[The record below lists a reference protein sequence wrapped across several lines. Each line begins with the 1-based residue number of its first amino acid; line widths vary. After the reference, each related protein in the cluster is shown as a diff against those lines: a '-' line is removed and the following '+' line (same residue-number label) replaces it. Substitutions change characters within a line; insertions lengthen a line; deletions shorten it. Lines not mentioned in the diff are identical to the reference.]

1 MTLRPMRWWDVE
13 AVAALDAELF
23 PHDPWSA
30 EQLWGELAHV
40 PETRWYA
47 VHEGATGIDGYV
59 GLYAVPPEGD
69 VATIAVAPSSQG
81 RGLGR
86 TMLDALVA
94 EARRRGVTQLYL
106 EVLDGNE
113 AALALYASS
122 GFERQGHR
130 RDYYGPG
137 LDAIVL
143 RRRLLAAD
151 VAGDANDA
159 KDIPASSAGEAT

>member
-23 PHDPWSA
+23 PHDRWSA

-47 VHEGATGIDGYV
+47 VHDGETGVDGYV

-86 TMLDALVA
+86 TLLDAVVA
-94 EARRRGVTQLYL
+94 EARRRGVTLLYL

-113 AALALYASS
+113 AALALYASA

-143 RRRLLAAD
+143 RRRLHAVD
-151 VAGDANDA
+151 VDGDPSDG
-159 KDIPASSAGEAT
+159 PASGAGEAT

>member
-1 MTLRPMRWWDVE
+1 MTLRAMRWWDVE
-13 AVAALDAELF
+13 TVAALDAELF
-23 PHDPWSA
+23 PHDPWSQ
-30 EQLWGELAHV
+30 EQFWAELAHV

-47 VHEGATGIDGYV
+47 VHEGQDGVDGYV

-69 VATIAVAPSSQG
+69 VQTIAVAPRSQG

-86 TMLDALVA
+86 ELLAALVA
-94 EARRRGVTQLYL
+94 EARLRGCAQLFL

-113 AALALYASS
+113 AALALYASA
-122 GFERQGHR
+122 GFERQGRR

-143 RRRLLAAD
+143 RRRLVD
-151 VAGDANDA
+151 
-159 KDIPASSAGEAT
+159 AGEQS